1 MLTVLTATACSEP
14 TAPSFPSGAR
24 PLSPVPIQ
32 YATWWR
38 MVESCSG
45 LKADLNRVNW
55 FWTFGLIEIGGN
67 QYDGYWFGSG
77 NRIVLSEASVRD
89 GRVVRHEM
97 LHSLLGKG
105 SHPHEY
111 FVTRCAAI
119 APCRACGENAGED
132 NVPTGARVVPTD
144 SLLVSIAITPGG
156 APAVSIDSGW
166 VTITVT
172 ATNIRPEPV
181 WVTIPDS
188 VGFGY
193 VLAKTPGTF
202 QYAHEPRWAFRAGQ
216 SRSLAFDFQLTSI
229 GTKDTVWGFFGRR
242 SSTPHPLAVSP

>member
-1 MLTVLTATACSEP
+1 
-14 TAPSFPSGAR
+14 
-24 PLSPVPIQ
+24 
-32 YATWWR
+32 

-45 LKADLNRVNW
+45 LQGDLTGVDW
-55 FWTFGLIEIGGN
+55 FWTFGLIEINGN

-77 NRIVLSEASVRD
+77 NSIVLAESSIRD

-97 LHSLLGKG
+97 LHSLLGQG

-111 FVTRCAAI
+111 FVTRCAAV
-119 APCRACGENAGED
+119 APCRECGENADED
-132 NVPTGARVVPTD
+132 KVPASARVIPTD
-144 SLLVSIAITPGG
+144 SLLVSIAITPSG

-166 VTITVT
+166 VTITIT

-193 VLAKTPGTF
+193 VLANTPGTF
-202 QYAHEPRWAFRAGQ
+202 QYAYEPRWAFRAGQ
-216 SRSLAFDFQLTSI
+216 SRSLAFDFQLESL
-229 GTKDTVWGFFGRR
+229 GVQDTVWGFLGRR
-242 SSTPHPLAVSP
+242 VSSPRPLTVAP